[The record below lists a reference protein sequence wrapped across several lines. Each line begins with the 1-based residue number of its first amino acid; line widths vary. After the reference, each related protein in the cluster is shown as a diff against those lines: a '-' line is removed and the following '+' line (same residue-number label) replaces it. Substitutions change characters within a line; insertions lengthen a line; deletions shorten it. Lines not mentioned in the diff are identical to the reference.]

1 MNKKE
6 LDPTSSPWAPFG
18 VQLRRSREARGLT
31 QAQLARLIGCDPS
44 HVSLVELSHR
54 PPSLKFAM
62 KADEALET
70 GGTLTL
76 MYWQHRNTALVPGFP
91 EYANY
96 EARAAEIRMF
106 EIDVVPGL
114 LQTLQYAT
122 ALEAG
127 HVRQGGATQ
136 EQAEER
142 VSFLQTRQ
150 QCLDRTPPPLVH
162 AVLDESCIRRLV
174 GGRDV
179 MVAQLLH
186 LEELTQRPNIVI
198 QVAPFSLGENRPF
211 MRTVS
216 LITMPDQKVLGYS
229 ENEHRGFLDR
239 DSEAVAP
246 LIRGYDRLQIE
257 AMNQADSLAMI
268 RSARRDLE
276 WMST

>member
-54 PPSLKFAM
+54 PPSMNFAM
-62 KADEALET
+62 KADEVLET
-70 GGTLTL
+70 GGTLML
-76 MYWQHRNTALVPGFP
+76 MYWQHKHTALVPGFP

-96 EARAAEIRMF
+96 EAKAAEIRMF
-106 EIDVVPGL
+106 EIGVIPGL
-114 LQTLQYAT
+114 LQTREYAT

-136 EQAEER
+136 AQAEER
-142 VSFLQTRQ
+142 VSFLLTRQ

-162 AVLDESCIRRLV
+162 AVLDESCLRRII
-174 GGRDV
+174 GGRDL
-179 MVAQLLH
+179 MVAQFLL
-186 LEELTQRPNIVI
+186 LEELAQRPNIAI
-198 QVAPFSLGENRPF
+198 QVAPFSLGENVPF
-211 MRTVS
+211 MRMVF
-216 LITMPDQKVLGYS
+216 LLTMPDRKVLGYS

-239 DSEAVAP
+239 DADAVLP
-246 LIRGYDRLQIE
+246 VVRGYDRLQIE